1 MSQAPVSCGTLSLV
15 FCMAKSV
22 LCTPWVVGR
31 DLWRSLGWPPAR
43 SCPVRAGCS
52 GLCPA
57 QFWVSLKTAMPP
69 LLWALS
75 SVWPYSWQVFVSVCL
90 VGFSH
95 VPAGVPCPSSY
106 PCASLRRAWPCLLY
120 TSHSVLVGSS
130 KVFPGPSPSRADLTP
145 LSLPFFVHPMLQ
157 HWLLR
162 WPLVDS
168 FLYVTTLVLGSLNWT
183 WVSKRSYECRNHPLA
198 LLAALL
204 ITWQCWPPLL
214 QGYAAGSW
222 AICYF
227 TRCLPTEVLCWQPVL
242 LQGVIPPQMGGF
254 ALAVVELPE
263 VFVNPFSSVLKS
275 LWRAGLPSSM

>member
-1 MSQAPVSCGTLSLV
+1 MSQAPVLCGMSSLV
-15 FCMAKSV
+15 FCTAKSL

-43 SCPVRAGCS
+43 SYPVRAGCS

-57 QFWVSLKTAMPP
+57 QFWVSLRMAMPP

-95 VPAGVPCPSSY
+95 VPGGVPCPSSY

-145 LSLPFFVHPMLQ
+145 LSLPSFVHPMLQ
-157 HWLLR
+157 HWLLQ

-168 FLYVTTLVLGSLNWT
+168 FLYVTTLVLRSLNWT
-183 WVSKRSYECRNHPLA
+183 QLSRWSYECRIHLLA

-204 ITWQCWPPLL
+204 ITWQCKGTLL
-214 QGYAAGSW
+214 APGQFVILPGA
-222 AICYF
+222 F
-227 TRCLPTEVLCWQPVL
+227 LQRCFADSLYYCRELSHPRWGAL
-242 LQGVIPPQMGGF
+242 L
-254 ALAVVELPE
+254 
-263 VFVNPFSSVLKS
+263 
-275 LWRAGLPSSM
+275 